1 MDLTFGEGFSEQEQA
16 ELDVVL
22 KRIEAGKAPGVW
34 SEPPPDTVQVR
45 GRLTDGRSGCTVL
58 DVVARTGPRSAPLV
72 AKVGPFHDLR
82 DEWDAYNRYLS
93 GASALFAPI
102 RAATPA
108 VLGTAPPGG
117 EREAV
122 VYDHAARFA
131 GRPERSPELF
141 EQVAREAIRDGGPA
155 LDRAVG
161 ALRDLFAGI
170 QNDLYDRYEIE
181 ESETSALDAWNLR
194 LGVAMAVE
202 VDAFNAK
209 SRTFEL
215 DGATGKPRLLYPL
228 DLLKSTLRHDGNVA
242 PGAWIEVH
250 DLTAEWW
257 GDRLMG
263 QPPQS
268 SLRLEL
274 VTPDGRTM
282 RQLARRLKEDAVF
295 HVRGRVRSVRARAH
309 RGRLHA
315 GLPELA
321 GAAVADPFEALPQI
335 LEARRSERLTALVH
349 GDLNPRNVLLVDD
362 KPILIDYAFTHDR
375 EPFFLDFTRL
385 EGCLARDALPE
396 DLSLAQHLRLQRLL
410 AAACRLGERGADRFA
425 QRLAAERAELGAAFQ
440 VFWALRCAARD
451 AYPEAYREHWL
462 RDYLEQLFLFAHLT
476 LKWTE
481 QPPAALRATAA
492 MAGVAAETL
501 SGRGLYRHW
510 SAEDLRGDGLE
521 ILRLSDPPGALLDLA
536 AMARTLGGRRQE
548 EDKPLAEAHE
558 ALRIAFVRAR
568 FAGAANRIVVELET
582 DHRVYISLRSYIDLR
597 GRLHAGRARQRM
609 SFEAMLESDEALA
622 EAERLRDRDSLERKE
637 DDVLRLLSEQPAV
650 VLIGD
655 AGAGKSTVAREWQF
669 RLAQAIVARGE
680 AAVAPRLP
688 VVVRAQDLRTQ
699 IGAQEEDDRHSIAAT
714 LGYEPELLDAG
725 ALHLTVDA
733 LNEVPEGDKQ
743 RIADW
748 LVALRKTFPATPVV
762 ACHRQ
767 YNYTPGLLPFPV
779 VGLEKVEAAQAR
791 TYVFSY
797 LREKGTDE
805 WQVLGERLAELL
817 LDDPEHA
824 QVRDL
829 AQTPLFLWML
839 VERYRQTRTPPAGRG
854 RLFEDFSRWYL
865 EERHHRDHGEA
876 VVNRFTFEEKAAFL
890 GRLGYALVERGAT
903 DLEEIQVA
911 EWLAEPAMLDEIVA
925 GEILLRD
932 DGRLRF
938 LHQSFQEY
946 FAARHF
952 LAHEAGDAAVVRSK
966 VWRLGWHDTFAVLL
980 GFAGEAPAVVASVV
994 EAALAVNPVLTAR
1007 CLRMAEAPVEELLVR
1022 FVAAQERVLRDPQEE
1037 GYGHERAARA
1047 LAEHGRGPS
1056 RQALLRIAAD
1066 PAAAVPARTVILHVL
1081 PRLPEQARFEPVRE
1095 KMRQELRRLLEAIFD
1110 EEAPE
1115 EVQLAA
1121 IEAVAEAGL
1130 RELSVYLSDFVRPD
1144 SPWNLCKAAWAALER
1159 IGVRR
1164 PAPLQVAF
1172 VRACEERL
1180 ELTEKALCEE
1190 SVIVRMDVLND
1201 ERVEILQQVATPER
1215 LPLLLHRRFRYRV
1228 HDKVRTIVDRVITLA
1243 GEPPEEARRAW
1254 TILREA
1260 GDDIAVQRWW
1270 QHLCEGSG
1278 LELLAA
1284 GHRFAALGEAREPDL
1299 LRALLATD
1307 PTGDRLA
1314 VIAELCSAAAA
1325 AALAEPVARL
1335 GRSLLESVEG
1345 TAGVE
1350 AFTRL
1355 VKTLIDLDV
1364 AQGRQLAV
1372 VADFIF
1378 RTRRVE
1384 ETRPGFYPWMYLD
1397 SRVALSGEDCD
1408 ALLIRGGDDAK
1419 ATIWDLDAWG
1429 GGDLLVARPVLPIEI
1444 TEESQVRFREI
1455 SAQENELIWQIRI
1468 VRASAKLWAT
1478 GLLPQLLIWA
1488 EQSELASSER
1498 TSHSYKF
1505 GLHRERYLAYI
1516 LPAIGYLAR
1525 QLLDGDHAADAADAV
1540 ALLHARAAT
1549 LASAEHRS
1557 IVVGCTTALGYL
1569 GEWEPILTSLGPGE
1583 PWMHEAAHNVF
1594 EHWVSRDTSERERA
1608 ARWIAGRLRHHRGLA
1623 PEVRSTLGQLLERL
1637 EEEIGRHVGAQ
1648 GEDGG

>member
-22 KRIEAGKAPGVW
+22 KRIEAANAPGVW
-34 SEPPPDTVQVR
+34 SEPPDTVQVR

-58 DVVARTGPRSAPLV
+58 DIVARTGPRSAPLV
-72 AKVGPFHDLR
+72 AKVGPFRDLKG
-82 DEWDAYNRYLS
+82 EWDAYDRYLS

-122 VYDHAARFA
+122 VYDHAARFT

-155 LDRAVG
+155 LDRAVV

-170 QNDLYDRYEIE
+170 QNDLYARYRIE

-194 LGVAMAVE
+194 LGVAMVVE
-202 VDAFNAK
+202 VDTFNAK

-215 DGATGKPRLLYPL
+215 GGTTGNPTLLYPL
-228 DLLKSTLRHDGNVA
+228 DLLKSTLRHNGNVA
-242 PGAWIEVH
+242 PGSWIEVRA
-250 DLTAEWW
+250 LTAEWW

-282 RQLARRLKEDAVF
+282 RQLARQLKEGAVF
-295 HVRGRVRSVRARAH
+295 RVRCRVRSVRARAY
-309 RGRLHA
+309 RERLHA

-321 GAAVADPFEALPQI
+321 GAAVADPFDALPQI
-335 LEARRSERLTALVH
+335 LEARRSGRLTALVH
-349 GDLNPRNVLLVDD
+349 GDLNPRNILLVDD
-362 KPILIDYAFTHDR
+362 KPILIDYAFTRDR

-410 AAACRLGERGADRFA
+410 AAACRLGERGADRLG
-425 QRLAAERAELGAAFQ
+425 QRLAAERPELGAAFRI
-440 VFWALRCAARD
+440 FWALRCAARD
-451 AYPEAYREHWL
+451 ACPEAYREYWL

-501 SGRGLYRHW
+501 SGSGLYRHW

-536 AMARTLGGRRQE
+536 AMARTLGEGHQKK
-548 EDKPLAEAHE
+548 DKPLAEAHE
-558 ALRIAFVRAR
+558 ALRVAFVRAR
-568 FAGAANRIVVELET
+568 FGEAANRIVVDLET
-582 DHRVYISLRSYIDLR
+582 DHRVYINLRSYIDLR
-597 GRLHAGRARQRM
+597 GRLHAGRARRRM

-622 EAERLRDRDSLERKE
+622 EAERLRDMDGVERRD

-669 RLAQAIVARGE
+669 RLAQAILGRGE
-680 AAVAPRLP
+680 VAVAPRLP
-688 VVVRAQDLRTQ
+688 VVVRAPDLRAQ
-699 IGAQEEDDRHSIAAT
+699 IGAQEEDDRDSIAAA

-733 LNEVPEGDKQ
+733 LNEVPEDDKQ
-743 RIADW
+743 RIAEW
-748 LVALRKTFPATPVV
+748 LVALRSAFPATPVV

-779 VGLEKVEAAQAR
+779 VGLEKVEAEQAR
-791 TYVFSY
+791 RYIFGY
-797 LREKGTDE
+797 LREKGTAE
-805 WQVLGERLAELL
+805 WQVLGERLAKLL

-865 EERHHRDHGEA
+865 EERHHRDHGEE
-876 VVNRFTFEEKAAFL
+876 VVNRFAFEEQAAFL

-903 DLEEIQVA
+903 DLEETQVA
-911 EWLAEPAMLDEIVA
+911 EWLPKPAMLDEIVA
-925 GEILLRD
+925 SEILQRD

-952 LAHEAGDAAVVRSK
+952 LAHEAGDAAAIQRK
-966 VWRLGWHDTFAVLL
+966 VWTIGWHDTFAVLL
-980 GFAGEAPAVVASVV
+980 GFAGDAPAVVASVV

-1022 FVAAQERVLRDPQEE
+1022 FVAAQEKVLRDPQEE

-1047 LAEHGRGPS
+1047 LAEHGRGPA
-1056 RQALLRIAAD
+1056 RQALLRIAAA
-1066 PAAAVPARTVILHVL
+1066 PAALVPARTVILKIL
-1081 PRLPEQARFEPVRE
+1081 PGLPEQARFEPVRE
-1095 KMRQELRRLLEAIFD
+1095 KMRQELQGLLAAIFD

-1115 EVQLAA
+1115 EVRLAA

-1130 RELSVYLSDFVRPD
+1130 REMSVYLSDLVRPD
-1144 SPWNLCKAAWAALER
+1144 SPWSLCKAAWAALAR

-1164 PAPLQVAF
+1164 PAPLQAAF
-1172 VRACEERL
+1172 VQACEERL
-1180 ELTEKALCEE
+1180 ESTEKALYEE
-1190 SVIVRMDVLND
+1190 SVTARVDALND
-1201 ERVEILQQVATPER
+1201 ERVEILEQVATPER
-1215 LPLLLHRRFRYRV
+1215 LPLLLHSRFQYGI
-1228 HDKVRTIVDRVITLA
+1228 HAKVRTIVDRVITLA
-1243 GEPPEEARRAW
+1243 LVPPEEARRAW

-1260 GDDIAVQRWW
+1260 RDEAAVERWW
-1270 QHLCEGSG
+1270 HHICEGSG
-1278 LELLAA
+1278 LDLLAA
-1284 GHRFAALGEAREPDL
+1284 GHRLAALGEALDPEL

-1314 VIAELCSAAAA
+1314 VVTELCSAAAA
-1325 AALAEPVARL
+1325 AELAEPVERL

-1345 TAGVE
+1345 TAAVE
-1350 AFTRL
+1350 AITRL
-1355 VKTLIDLDV
+1355 VRTLIDLD
-1364 AQGRQLAV
+1364 AAEGAQLAA
-1372 VADFIF
+1372 VAELIF
-1378 RTRRVE
+1378 RTRRGG
-1384 ETRPGFYPWMYLD
+1384 ETRPGFYPWTHLYC
-1397 SRVALSGEDCD
+1397 RVALSAEDCD
-1408 ALLIRGGDDAK
+1408 ALLIRDGDEAKAVILELGARAGGDVFFAE
-1419 ATIWDLDAWG
+1419 
-1429 GGDLLVARPVLPIEI
+1429 PVYPIKL
-1444 TEESQVRFREI
+1444 TEESLGRLREI
-1455 SAQENELIWQIRI
+1455 AAREIEPRWQNEIAT
-1468 VRASAKLWAT
+1468 ASAKLHAT
-1478 GLLPQLLIWA
+1478 WLLPQLLTWA
-1488 EQSELASSER
+1488 HEPKLASLGETYYS
-1498 TSHSYKF
+1498 SVF
-1505 GLHRERYLAYI
+1505 GQICERYLADV
-1516 LPAIGYLAR
+1516 LRAMGYLAR
-1525 QLLDGDHAADAADAV
+1525 LLHDSDHGADAAAAV
-1540 ALLHARAAT
+1540 ALLLARAST
-1549 LASAEHRS
+1549 LAGAERS
-1557 IVVGCTTALGYL
+1557 IVAGCTTALGYL
-1569 GEWEPILTSLGPGE
+1569 GEWEPILTYLGPGE
-1583 PWMHEAAHNVF
+1583 PWLHRAAHNVF
-1594 EHWVSRDTSERERA
+1594 EYWVSRDPSERERA
-1608 ARWIAGRLRHHRGLA
+1608 ARWIAGRLRNHRDLA
-1623 PEVRSTLGQLLERL
+1623 PEVRSTLGQLLDQL
-1637 EEEIGRHVGAQ
+1637 EGEIGRHVGAEV
-1648 GEDGG
+1648 EDSR